1 MPLAA
6 YFRNV
11 GAALLVLLFVADF
24 YLPTTP
30 AAQRAAAYPPIIRI
44 HSDRKWPERVV
55 FDTTTAIVSAKPVAW
70 DTNVAASPRTGDV
83 PTSHADASRVRDAF
97 AMLPPTDSR
106 GTESAAQDK
115 RQSKVA
121 ARPVRKKSRPHI
133 LPASPDRQFA
143 WFGFRPWVIE
153 DQGRQR
159 WN

>member
-83 PTSHADASRVRDAF
+83 PTSQAEASRVRDAF
-97 AMLPPTDSR
+97 AMLPQPDSR
-106 GTESAAQDK
+106 HAQSVDQNK
-115 RQSKVA
+115 RQVKQKTA
-121 ARPVRKKSRPHI
+121 ARSTRKHTRQII
-133 LPASPDRQFA
+133 LAARQRQFA
-143 WFGFRPWVIE
+143 WFGFGFRTW
-153 DQGRQR
+153 
-159 WN
+159 

>member
-44 HSDRKWPERVV
+44 HSDRKWPARVV

-83 PTSHADASRVRDAF
+83 PTSQADASRVRNVF
-97 AMLPPTDSR
+97 AMLLQPDSR
-106 GTESAAQDK
+106 HVQSVDQNK
-115 RQSKVA
+115 RQVKQKTA
-121 ARPVRKKSRPHI
+121 ARSTRKHTRQII
-133 LPASPDRQFA
+133 LAARQRQFA
-143 WFGFRPWVIE
+143 WFGFGFRTW
-153 DQGRQR
+153 
-159 WN
+159 